1 MKKYVNPQ
9 ITYILTPCEDILNSS
24 SNPTFFDILTDGGE
38 NGTGKLNFGWGQ

>member
-24 SNPTFFDILTDGGE
+24 QSGPTSFNSLVDGGDD
-38 NGTGKLNFGWGQ
+38 GTGKLNFDW